1 MIYIRKYLPKED
13 MVFIEARIIAAKNV
27 RDCAKEGWQT
37 ALNR

>member
-1 MIYIRKYLPKED
+1 MIYIRVYLPKED
-13 MVFIEARIIAAKNV
+13 VVFIAARKIAAKNL